1 MWANGVRVFIGWVL
15 IATWL
20 PPAVDADV
28 AVSLRVCLL
37 TNNLPYSSRSEVKGF
52 DLDTASAVAKQIG
65 RSLEVTW
72 AQNSADIHEIE
83 DDDFRL
89 PKLARGEC
97 DVAFS
102 IAGPGRD
109 ISGEGK
115 ALVLGEAYYGAAF
128 ELVGCAGDPPERLWA
143 LRGRTV
149 AIQSQSVAH
158 FALLRVQAN
167 PQSYFTVGDAIEG
180 VLSGESDSGL
190 LWGPTAGWRI
200 QEGGYGHCHFSPNY
214 FPPAAVRW
222 NLHAVTREKDAE
234 LRSEVDTA
242 LLALVTNGRLQ
253 EIGRD
258 YGVPV
263 RKPFDSTY
271 SMGALN
277 ALQWERE

>member
-1 MWANGVRVFIGWVL
+1 MRFSFGWVL
-15 IATWL
+15 IAGWL
-20 PPAVDADV
+20 APVVDADA
-28 AVSLRVCLL
+28 AVSLRACLL
-37 TNNLPYSSRSEVKGF
+37 TNNLPYSSRSEAKGV
-52 DLDTASAVAKQIG
+52 DLETAGAVAKQIG

-72 AQNSADIHEIE
+72 MPNSADIHEIE
-83 DDDFRL
+83 DSDFPL
-89 PKLARGEC
+89 TKLARGEC
-97 DVAFS
+97 DVIFS
-102 IAGPGRD
+102 IPGPSRD
-109 ISGEGK
+109 IFGDTKG
-115 ALVLGEAYYGAAF
+115 LVFGEAYYGAAF
-128 ELVGCAGDPPERLWA
+128 ELVGCTGELPTHLRA

-149 AIQSQSVAH
+149 AIQSQTVAH
-158 FALLRVQAN
+158 FALLRVQAH
-167 PQSYFTVGDAIEG
+167 PQNYFTIDDAIDG

-200 QEGGYGHCHFSPNY
+200 YEGGHGHCHFSPNY

-242 LLALVTNGRLQ
+242 LLALFTNGRLQ